1 MRKGRSSRRNRIS
14 LPLIGA
20 KPPPSTADAVSGD
33 IRPSATSPRVII
45 SVPSSE
51 LPQSTP
57 SSIEAKAPFA
67 ADEGRV
73 TFDKT
78 LAGVGPSRAR
88 GSERP
93 TSPPPNDEGESRTLR
108 SKDLASTVAFGSSA
122 TKFEAKGIDS
132 TSDEATKEECAGG
145 EGKAAETE
153 TKSAGTAEAK
163 SDDAKS
169 EAKTDA
175 KSEDVEKSEAK
186 DEGAKSKSK
195 GAKDEGSKS
204 SKNEKKRDGAKKKD
218 AEAKAAGEKA
228 AAEASVPPVGDLDDE
243 VFFSDADVSRHLAAE
258 SVDATDALTVPDK
271 AKRKA
276 EPAVVERRAR
286 FARYVKWAVAAA
298 GVLCLAAVARTSMT
312 SKSAPP
318 PPVAATERAPTSE
331 PAVPKAAEP
340 AATPA
345 TTTTERVAR
354 EAPPPAAAPTES
366 PSATAAPTAESAATS
381 TPESPA
387 ALVTG
392 DAKEE
397 KKKARMLLE
406 QRKVAEA
413 IEAGERGVARD
424 PTDGEA
430 WLILGAAYQE
440 KGNIAAA
447 RRAYASCLKEGK
459 SGPRHECA
467 KMLR

>member
-14 LPLIGA
+14 RPLIGA
-20 KPPPSTADAVSGD
+20 KAPPSTADALSGE
-33 IRPSATSPRVII
+33 IRPSASSPRVII

-51 LPQSTP
+51 PPQAERAP
-57 SSIEAKAPFA
+57 SSIEANAPVA
-67 ADEGRV
+67 ADVGRA

-78 LAGVGPSRAR
+78 LAGIGPSRAR
-88 GSERP
+88 DSERP
-93 TSPPPNDEGESRTLR
+93 TSPPPKDEGGSYTLR

-122 TKFEAKGIDS
+122 TRFEAKGVDS
-132 TSDEATKEECAGG
+132 TSDEATKEEGAGG
-145 EGKAAETE
+145 EGKAVETE
-153 TKSAGTAEAK
+153 TKSDAAPDAK

-169 EAKTDA
+169 ETKRDA
-175 KSEDVEKSEAK
+175 KSEDVEKGEAK

-195 GAKDEGSKS
+195 SATDEGSKI
-204 SKNEKKRDGAKKKD
+204 SKNEKKKDGAKKED
-218 AEAKAAGEKA
+218 AGAKA

-243 VFFSDADVSRHLAAE
+243 DFFSEADVSRHLAAE

-276 EPAVVERRAR
+276 EPAVIERRAR
-286 FARYVKWAVAAA
+286 FARYVKWAVAGAA
-298 GVLCLAAVARTSMT
+298 IVCLAAVARTSMT
-312 SKSAPP
+312 SKATPP
-318 PPVAATERAPTSE
+318 PPVAATEPARTSE
-331 PAVPKAAEP
+331 PAAPKAAEP

-345 TTTTERVAR
+345 TTATEVAAA
-354 EAPPPAAAPTES
+354 EAPPAAAPTES
-366 PSATAAPTAESAATS
+366 PSASVAPTAERATPRTEDSTVAA
-381 TPESPA
+381 A
-387 ALVTG
+387 TG

-397 KKKARMLLE
+397 KTKARMLLE
-406 QRKVAEA
+406 RRKVAEA
-413 IEAGERGVARD
+413 IEAGERSVALD

-447 RRAYASCLKEGK
+447 RGAYSSCLKEGK